1 MAGRK
6 AIKGRPATTVE
17 ARENQMISLAMDLA
31 ERQLADGTASAQVQ
45 THYLKM
51 GSTREILEKER
62 LIAENELLKAKIEH
76 MASAGRIEEL
86 YDEAIKA
93 MRKYTGQDD
102 YEVDDPYA

>member
-1 MAGRK
+1 MGSRK
-6 AIKGRPATTVE
+6 ALTGRPATTVE
-17 ARENQMISLAMDLA
+17 ARENQLSSLAYDLA
-31 ERQLADGTASAQVQ
+31 ERQLAEGTASAQVQ
-45 THYLKM
+45 THFLKI
-51 GSTREILEKER
+51 GSTRETLEKER

-102 YEVDDPYA
+102 FEEQDPYA